1 MEVPVEIIK
10 EVEVPVVEYV
20 KADNNKMGAY
30 YMAIAYRRAGMDD
43 TTIRQ
48 TLLFE
53 DKFNQNDI
61 QWAFSQLN

>member
-1 MEVPVEIIK
+1 MEIIK

-30 YMAIAYRRAGMDD
+30 YMVMAYRRTGMDD
-43 TTIRQ
+43 TTIRK

-53 DKFNQNDI
+53 FNQNDI
-61 QWAFSQLN
+61 QWAFNQLN